1 VSDLLLGL
9 FRHSAYLNFPLVIG
23 WNDSA
28 LRTLARVLV
37 NLDEGEYTE
46 EVRQD
51 TVLEHDVS
59 PDQASEAS
67 TREDK

>member
-1 VSDLLLGL
+1 MSSPNGSGNQGS
-9 FRHSAYLNFPLVIG
+9 SAKTEAAGINMSSLC
-23 WNDSA
+23 
-28 LRTLARVLV
+28 RTLARVLV

-51 TVLEHDVS
+51 TVYQHDAS
-59 PDQASEAS
+59 PNQASEAT

>member
-1 VSDLLLGL
+1 MNSPTGNQGKVSDSQTDTGGINMSSLC
-9 FRHSAYLNFPLVIG
+9 
-23 WNDSA
+23 
-28 LRTLARVLV
+28 RTLARVLV

-51 TVLEHDVS
+51 TVYQHDVS

-67 TREDK
+67 TREAK

>member
-1 VSDLLLGL
+1 MSSLC
-9 FRHSAYLNFPLVIG
+9 
-23 WNDSA
+23 
-28 LRTLARVLV
+28 RTLARVLV

-59 PDQASEAS
+59 PDQASDEA
-67 TREDK
+67 TREAK